1 MIDLKQFHIDIARI
15 FVEPICSIL
24 NKYYDKKRKYDYF
37 RIAKMIEKENKLNP
51 NKPPK
56 GIVGERPSPANS

>member
-1 MIDLKQFHIDIARI
+1 M
-15 FVEPICSIL
+15 L

-37 RIAKMIEKENKLNP
+37 RIAKMIEEENKLNP